1 MADQFRIA
9 PVEPDQLKEIE
20 DSAPEDL
27 QQHLD
32 LIKGGLDTVPELSED
47 MIYSAV
53 TLRTLALKPELFRTW
68 FLTEHY
74 SIKQGELPTEL
85 KELLAAIISWEIEGE
100 ETPACTPYH
109 EAAAQYEGLDAEM
122 IELIREYEDSNDQLD
137 DFEREII
144 DLGLKIVRD
153 PQAVG
158 DEDIESVR
166 EYGVT
171 DEQLVELLSTAL
183 ITQNLAS
190 VNQVFNLVEG
200 ADQ

>member
-1 MADQFRIA
+1 MVGQFRIA

-27 QQHLD
+27 QRHLD
-32 LIKGGLDTVPELSED
+32 LIKGGLDTVPELSEE

-85 KELLAAIISWEIEGE
+85 KELLAAIISWEIEGD

-122 IELIREYEDSNDQLD
+122 IELIREYEESNDQLD

-153 PQAVG
+153 PQAVS
-158 DEDIESVR
+158 DEDIEGVR

>member
-1 MADQFRIA
+1 MVDQFRIA
-9 PVEPDQLKEIE
+9 PAEPDQLKEIE